1 MLEAADMTA
10 VPSSVLS
17 PNNGVG
23 TGLNAWFWRDTN
35 FQGNPDEQR
44 IARQVNYDVG
54 ILSTLDTPGP
64 SQVPPPPVSCPTCPG
79 SAVYEG
85 HITAPKTGAYTLAL
99 TGMGD
104 ATLDID
110 GQRVATMNGANGTRA
125 YAETPTLNWVE
136 GQRHTLRVTFRGI
149 HPFEIL
155 NDGTVLLEWR
165 TPAGAYSPAIQ
176 RAVAAARNSDVA
188 IVYGNTIEGEAHD
201 RLSLKLPQSA
211 DQLIEAVS
219 AVNPKTIVVLA
230 TAGPVSMPWLD
241 DVEAVVQTYF
251 GGQAQ
256 GAALARVLWGDVNPS
271 GKLTMTYPTGEDD
284 LPPGIES
291 PYAGADDVDV
301 VYGEGVNVGYKG
313 YRAAGIT
320 PLFPFGYGLSYTRF
334 SYSDLRVNARNPA
347 TTPIRVRFR
356 ITNTGKR
363 DGDEVAQVY
372 VRLPSPTREQKR
384 LVGYS
389 RVSTQAGRS
398 TMVEVTIDPQASTH
412 PLGYFDTA
420 SESWRIAPGTYRV
433 YVGASSSRTPLRATF
448 TVG

>member
-1 MLEAADMTA
+1 
-10 VPSSVLS
+10 
-17 PNNGVG
+17 
-23 TGLNAWFWRDTN
+23 
-35 FQGNPDEQR
+35 
-44 IARQVNYDVG
+44 
-54 ILSTLDTPGP
+54 
-64 SQVPPPPVSCPTCPG
+64 
-79 SAVYEG
+79 
-85 HITAPKTGAYTLAL
+85 
-99 TGMGD
+99 
-104 ATLDID
+104 
-110 GQRVATMNGANGTRA
+110 
-125 YAETPTLNWVE
+125 
-136 GQRHTLRVTFRGI
+136 
-149 HPFEIL
+149 
-155 NDGTVLLEWR
+155 
-165 TPAGAYSPAIQ
+165 
-176 RAVAAARNSDVA
+176 VA
-188 IVYGNTIEGEAHD
+188 IIYATTIEGEAHD

-211 DQLIEAVS
+211 DQMIEAVS
-219 AVNPKTIVVLA
+219 EVNPNTIVVLA
-230 TAGPVSMPWLD
+230 TAGPVTMPWLD
-241 DVEAVVQTYF
+241 QVDAVVQSYY

-271 GKLTMTYPTGEDD
+271 GKLTMTYPTSEDA

-301 VYGEGVNVGYKG
+301 VYGEGINVGYKG
-313 YRAAGIT
+313 YEAAGIT

-334 SYSDLRVNARNPA
+334 RYSDLRVNARNPA

-372 VRLPSPTREQKR
+372 VQLPSSTREQKR

-433 YVGASSSRTPLRATF
+433 YVGASSRRTPLRATF
-448 TVG
+448 SVG